1 MNKNVLFFHQSE
13 IAFEV
18 YFYSIFYSKIVACF
32 LYFHPQVRAFYEKLT
47 ATGATQLVLKP
58 NQSAGTDHVA
68 LCSTLEDCLAAFH
81 ATHGQINNLGAI
93 NDGVLCQ
100 EYLSGTEYVVD
111 GVSRDGVY
119 KIVAI
124 WEYDKR
130 PVNGA
135 NFVYFGM
142 TLKDSS
148 DPKIR
153 AVIEYA
159 REVIKGLKIDQGP
172 SHMEIICDSPGVTH
186 GADGLAVSSK
196 QFSPCLVEV
205 GTRCHGGEATWL
217 PVAVECIG
225 KLFHACLFLWYF

>member
-1 MNKNVLFFHQSE
+1 MCNNSSPLKAKLHVDYISVLN
-13 IAFEV
+13 AV
-18 YFYSIFYSKIVACF
+18 YF
-32 LYFHPQVRAFYEKLT
+32 LLPHTQVRAFYEKLT

-68 LCSTLEDCLAAFH
+68 LCSTIEDCLAAFH

-100 EYLSGTEYVVD
+100 EYLPGAEYVVD

-196 QFSPCLVEV
+196 HFSPCLVEV

-225 KLFHACLFLWYF
+225 KLFHVCLFCAT